1 MYRYPRWPIH
11 LALVGVSL
19 LMLIPFYWV
28 LKTSV
33 TGENIF
39 AYPPSILPK
48 APNPFYYV
56 DVWYY
61 IPFARYFLNSVIVS
75 LIAVIANV
83 AFNAMAGY
91 ALTRDVPGRRL
102 VLLLFLSCMMVPF
115 QATIIPACLITGKL
129 GLLDSYWGLALPQCS
144 TIVCIFVF
152 KASFDAVPRS
162 LIDAARIDGLA
173 EWRIIWKVMMPLA
186 KGAIA
191 TNVILAFIWSWN
203 NFLWPLIVTRSAV
216 PAGRPVPGATFV
228 LWVLNSTT
236 CVEKTRA
243 TTDPGGRFVI
253 TDNDSHNIR
262 LAAEKPDFGR
272 SPRIPVRLFFR
283 AQDIELREPLVL

>member
-1 MYRYPRWPIH
+1 MHRYPRWPIH
-11 LALVGVSL
+11 LALVGVSF

-48 APNPFYYV
+48 SPHPFYYV

-61 IPFARYFLNSVIVS
+61 IPFARYFANSVAVS
-75 LIAVIANV
+75 MIAVIANV
-83 AFNAMAGY
+83 VLNAMAGY
-91 ALTRDVPGRRL
+91 ALTRDFPAKAF

-115 QATIIPACLITGKL
+115 QATIIPAYLITGRL
-129 GLLDSYWGLALPQCS
+129 GLLDSYLGLALPQCS

-173 EWRIIWKVMMPLA
+173 EWRIVWKVMLPLA

-191 TNVILAFIWSWN
+191 TNVILGFIWSWN
-203 NFLWPLIVTRSAV
+203 SFLWPLIITRNPEMQTLPLGLSTFLSYLENTTGALYAFCIMV
-216 PAGRPVPGATFV
+216 LVPGIGLFLLEQRRFIEGLTSGAT
-228 LWVLNSTT
+228 
-236 CVEKTRA
+236 K
-243 TTDPGGRFVI
+243 G
-253 TDNDSHNIR
+253 
-262 LAAEKPDFGR
+262 
-272 SPRIPVRLFFR
+272 
-283 AQDIELREPLVL
+283 